1 MCIYWDWDIVIYFKE
16 GLKDSNN
23 NLIMEEIKLQCLCS
37 VEPKEV
43 GGSSKLKIKP
53 EKLLH

>member
-43 GGSSKLKIKP
+43 GGSSKLKIKL